1 MILLTGATGFIG
13 SRLLAALLDS
23 GQKVLAVKRSFSNIE
38 KISNYSD
45 NGNLV
50 LFDLDIRD
58 IKEIFDLYEIDA
70 IVHMATEYGR
80 GDKLVA
86 DILEAN
92 VIFPMRLAELGKK
105 HGVKCFINT
114 DSYFNKNGSSYSNL
128 QTYSRSKKDVL
139 SWLNQLGGEM
149 KVINVILEHVYGPF
163 DSSTKFVESLIQNI
177 GVKQVSEIAL
187 THGHQKRDFIY
198 LDDVVN
204 AYIKIIQHGTTE
216 KFPTKIFELGTGDSV
231 EVRKF
236 VELLKEISSSKTTL
250 SFGDIPY
257 RSDEIMDSKADIS
270 ALQQL
275 GWSSEV
281 KIKSGIEK
289 ILKAY
294 KLNCGIG

>member
-45 NGNLV
+45 NGNLI

-58 IKEIFDLYEIDA
+58 LKEIFDLYEIDA

-80 GDKLVA
+80 GDTLVA

-204 AYIKIIQHGTTE
+204 AYIKIIQHGTKE

-236 VELLKEISSSKTTL
+236 AELLKEISSSKTTL

-257 RSDEIMDSKADIS
+257 RGDEIMDSKADIS

>member
-13 SRLLAALLDS
+13 SRLLAGLLDS

-58 IKEIFDLYEIDA
+58 VKEIFNLYEIDA

-80 GDKLVA
+80 GATLIA

-105 HGVKCFINT
+105 NGVKCFINT

-149 KVINVILEHVYGPF
+149 NVINVILEHVYGPF

-204 AYIKIIQHGTTE
+204 AYIKIIQHGTRE
-216 KFPTKIFELGTGDSV
+216 KFPTKIFELGTGNSV
-231 EVRKF
+231 EVREF
-236 VELLKEISSSKTTL
+236 SELLKEISRSKTTL

-257 RSDEIMDSKADIS
+257 RGDEIMDSKADIS

-275 GWSSEV
+275 GWSPEV
-281 KIKSGIEK
+281 KINSGIEK